1 MLELVEARPRMTDPT
16 VQPAGQRG
24 LRVLVA
30 SHGHPQI
37 AKGGAEIAAY
47 RLYQELS
54 AAPGCQTWF
63 LGCQK
68 DRIDLPSPISQP
80 FSERE
85 FVYTPATFDWFTF
98 ANRDQRFPAE
108 FERLLEELAPDIVH
122 FHHYGNFGVE
132 AFHIV
137 RRAAPRAKI
146 VLTLHEYLAICAH
159 YGQMITRPHRHL
171 CYRASTSDC
180 AKCFPEHEQ
189 SAFYV
194 REAYIKRFMGE
205 VDHFIAPSQ
214 FLRGRYAEWGLP
226 EDKISVIEN
235 VIDAGMPQQGE
246 RSGADTGLFRIG
258 FFGQISY
265 LKGINVLLEAA
276 RLLNPKKSR
285 DVSIEIH
292 GAYTHQPAEMQT
304 EFLAEL
310 ERASRNVRYAGP
322 YEQGQVDRLMRGVD
336 AVVVPSIWWENSP
349 VVIQEAFRN
358 RRPVICSDIGGMA
371 EKVRDGIDGLHF
383 PVGDALALARLIE
396 RLAAEPEKLRVMR
409 EGMQT
414 PPAPAD
420 TARQHLALYQRLL
433 SSGPT
438 AIA

>member
-1 MLELVEARPRMTDPT
+1 MLQVIGSRPELSDYG
-16 VQPAGQRG
+16 VQPARQRN

-30 SHGHPQI
+30 SHGHPRV

-47 RLYQELS
+47 RLYEELS
-54 AAPGCQTWF
+54 AADCRTWF

-68 DRIDLPSPISQP
+68 DKIDLPSPISQP
-80 FSERE
+80 YSERE
-85 FVYTPATFDWFTF
+85 FVYTPAVFDWFTF

-108 FERLLEELAPDIVH
+108 FERLLAELTPDIVH

-137 RRAAPRAKI
+137 RRALPSAKI

-171 CYRASTSDC
+171 CYRASAADC
-180 AKCFPEHEQ
+180 HKCFPEHEQ

-194 REAYIKRFMGE
+194 RDAYIKRFMEE
-205 VDHFIAPSQ
+205 VDHFVAPSV
-214 FLRGRYAEWGLP
+214 FLRNRYVEWGLP
-226 EDKISVIEN
+226 AAKISVIEN
-235 VIDAGMPQQGE
+235 VIDPGAPE
-246 RSGADTGLFRIG
+246 EPRRSGFDTGLFRLG

-276 RLLNPKKSR
+276 RLMKPKKSR
-285 DVSIEIH
+285 DVAIEIY
-292 GAYTHQPAEMQT
+292 GDYRHQPPEMQT

-310 ERASRNVRYAGP
+310 EKAGRNVRYAGP
-322 YEQGQVDRLMRGVD
+322 YGQEQVDRLMRAVD

-349 VVIQEAFRN
+349 VVIQEALRN

-371 EKVRDGIDGLHF
+371 EKVRDGIDGFHF
-383 PVGDALALARLIE
+383 PVGNALALARLIE
-396 RLAAEPEKLRVMR
+396 RLAAEPEKLRSMR
-409 EGMQT
+409 EGVQL
-414 PPAPAD
+414 PISPAE
-420 TARQHLALYQRLL
+420 TARQHLALYERLL
-433 SSGPT
+433 SAG
-438 AIA
+438 